1 MKFEILNNELDLP
14 LLDRLLKIR
23 NIDLNKK
30 EDFLNPDWKNFWY
43 SPFLLS
49 DMDKSIERILKA
61 IKNNERIVV
70 FWDYDV
76 DGVTATYVV
85 FYFIYKFLNYKNIS
99 IRLPSRADG
108 YGIRGFHLDELK
120 EKWVSLVITVD
131 NGITAVEEAEYAKKI
146 GLDLI
151 ITDHHTP
158 LDVLPNSFALVD
170 PKTSPEYPFKEIAGV
185 WVAFKLITALANKL
199 NLDKKTKEKMM
210 NYFLPIVAIWT
221 VADCVPLVDENRLLV
236 KKWLEIINNKN
247 KRPPN
252 IQNMI
257 DFLNLKNVDSYHIGF
272 VIWPRLNASWRIYKP
287 DDSFQALFQHNCE
300 AQTKYL
306 EKLDEL
312 NKKRQDTQ
320 SNILS
325 EVEKNIDLSKNILVS
340 YWEFHEWV
348 IGIVSWRLTEKHNK
362 PSIIMHVDK
371 EKWIAVGSCR
381 APMYFSIVKM
391 LNDIWK
397 DGLLERFGWHAQAGW
412 LTVKLDNID
421 TFVQAVYKYWENI
434 LPEELEKLVFVDT
447 EITEKDLLSEDINE
461 VWKLAPF
468 GEQNP
473 QPTFLIKNVQIK
485 KIDFV
490 WKQQNHLKIY
500 AQKDWIDL
508 ILIRWSGKTMLDKI
522 WGRQN
527 IDIIAN
533 YEKDDY
539 NGGFYF
545 KIKELIL

>member
-1 MKFEILNNELDLP
+1 MKFEILNTELDLP
-14 LLDRLLKIR
+14 LIDRLLKIR
-23 NIDLNKK
+23 NIDLEKK
-30 EDFLNPDWKNFWY
+30 DDFLNPSWKNFWY
-43 SPFLLS
+43 DPFLLS
-49 DMDKSIERILKA
+49 DMWKAVNRILKA
-61 IKNNERIVV
+61 IENNERIVV
-70 FWDYDV
+70 FGDYDV

-99 IRLPSRADG
+99 IRLPSRQDG

-120 EKWVSLVITVD
+120 EKNVSLVITVD

-146 GLDLI
+146 WLDLI

-158 LDVLPNSFALVD
+158 LDQIPSCLALVN
-170 PKTSPEYPFKEIAGV
+170 PKTSPNYPFKEIAGV
-185 WVAFKLITALANKL
+185 GVAFKLISAIANKL
-199 NLDKKTKEKMM
+199 KLDSKLKEKII
-210 NYFLPIVAIWT
+210 NYFLPIVSIWT

-287 DDSFQALFQHNCE
+287 DDSFQVLFQHNQE
-300 AQTKYL
+300 VQTKYL
-306 EKLDEL
+306 EKLDKL
-312 NKKRQDTQ
+312 NKQRQDTQ
-320 SNILS
+320 SDILS

-340 YWEFHEWV
+340 YWDFHEWV
-348 IGIVSWRLTEKHNK
+348 IGIVSWRLTEKYNK
-362 PSIIMHVDK
+362 PSIIMHIDK
-371 EKWIAVGSCR
+371 EKNIAVGSCR

-397 DGLLERFGWHAQAGW
+397 DGLLERFGGHAQAGW
-412 LTVKLDNID
+412 LTIKCDNID
-421 TFVQAVYKYWENI
+421 KFIQAVYKYWKNI
-434 LPEELEKLVFVDT
+434 LPQELEKIVFVDT
-447 EITEKDLLSEDINE
+447 EITEKDLLSDDINHI
-461 VWKLAPF
+461 WKLAPF

-473 QPTFLIKNVQIK
+473 QPTFLIKDLEIK

-490 WKQQNHLKIY
+490 WKQKNHLKILV
-500 AQKDWIDL
+500 QKWDVQL
-508 ILIRWSGKTMLDKI
+508 TLIRWSWKSMLEKI
-522 WGRQN
+522 WEKKVFS
-527 IDIIAN
+527 IVWN

-539 NGGFYF
+539 NWWYYF
-545 KIKELIL
+545 KIKEII